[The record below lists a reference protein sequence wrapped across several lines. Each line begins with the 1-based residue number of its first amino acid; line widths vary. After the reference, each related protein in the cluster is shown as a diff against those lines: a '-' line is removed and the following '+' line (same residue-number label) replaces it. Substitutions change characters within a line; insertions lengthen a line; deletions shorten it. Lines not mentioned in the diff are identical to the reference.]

1 MKNKTL
7 ALPVVSSYKAPP
19 ENPASNAGDEFYR
32 TFEDLHR
39 GTRELIKGRLQVY
52 LPFILHCQELYEE
65 CPALDLGCGRGEWL
79 ELLTEN
85 GFDALGVDIDD
96 GMLAACIERS
106 LPIEKKDALAAL
118 KELPDGSHALISGFH
133 IAEHLPFDTL
143 RETVKE
149 TLRVLKPGGLLILET
164 PNPENIYVGT
174 TNFYLDP
181 THMRPLPPLLLSFLA
196 EYCGFARTK
205 VLRLQ
210 EPPHLMSA
218 AHVNMRDFLGG
229 ASPDYAVIA
238 QKKTNPWRMA
248 LFDAEFEKEYGL
260 STDDLAARYDATIAE
275 KFADTSSRIDAAE
288 QKIERTFADTADRID
303 AAEQR
308 NNVRFADTSSRIN
321 ASEQRAEARFA
332 ETSALIEA
340 AEQRNDVRLAET
352 TGRIDAIEHAAGKRI
367 GELRGDIAELECE
380 LKTNFGEYS
389 GRLDALGHAQTLSA
403 EVQEQFSHTLAAR
416 FQELEA
422 RAIAME
428 AAFRAVRS
436 SRSWRMTAPY
446 RAVGDFLKG
455 SWQGFKN
462 LLKPPAAGAMRFV
475 IANNSLRLSALS
487 MLRPFPGLKAR
498 MKRLALARGV
508 VEMQDGA
515 ENPPAE

>member
-1 MKNKTL
+1 MENKIL
-7 ALPVVSSYKAPP
+7 SLPGLSSHKAPP

-238 QKKTNPWRMA
+238 QKKTNPRRMA

-275 KFADTSSRIDAAE
+275 KFADTSSRIDA
-288 QKIERTFADTADRID
+288 
-303 AAEQR
+303 
-308 NNVRFADTSSRIN
+308 
-321 ASEQRAEARFA
+321 SEQRAEARFA

-340 AEQRNDVRLAET
+340 AEQKNDVRFAET
-352 TGRIDAIEHAAGKRI
+352 TYRIDAMERAAGKRI

-403 EVQEQFSHTLAAR
+403 EVQEQLSNELAAKL
-416 FQELEA
+416 QELEA